1 VRYVQSAPPPALA
14 DFVTCLWGL
23 ESSVG
28 GTAAVERSVQRILPD
43 GRAEIIF
50 HLADPFREVD
60 TGVTQVPALTAGQ
73 LTRAIS
79 VRPGG
84 RVRTVAIRL
93 TPAGARAVLATP
105 HHLLTDTV
113 TPLDAVNRRLAVR
126 LSSVLSDTAPLESVL
141 DALAGALG
149 MEPLCPPRAEAMAAV
164 RFVDERAGLLTVDDV
179 CAGAGRS
186 PRTLERIFLDLA
198 GVPPRLYLRLVRFRH
213 AVREAEAKMSRR
225 WTDVALA
232 CGYYDHAH
240 FTRDFR
246 SFAGCAPSA
255 WLDSNERDL
264 TTWFCAAGDPS
275 VVYPGASPQKESQP

>member
-1 VRYVQSAPPPALA
+1 LDLRLSALICGVRYLQSVPPPALK

-23 ESSVG
+23 ESSFDG
-28 GTAAVERSVQRILPD
+28 PAAVEQSVQRILPD

-60 TGVTQVPALTAGQ
+60 TAVDQARALAAGQ

-79 VRPGG
+79 IQPGR

-93 TPAGARAVLATP
+93 TPAGARAVLGTP
-105 HHLLTDTV
+105 QHLLADTV
-113 TPLDAVNRRLAVR
+113 LPLDAVDRRLADR
-126 LSSVLSDTAPLESVL
+126 LSSALSETAPLEDVL
-141 DALAGALG
+141 DALARAIAVDR
-149 MEPLCPPRAEAMAAV
+149 PRPPRVEAMTAL
-164 RFVDERAGLLTVDDV
+164 RLVDERAGLLTVDDL
-179 CAGAGRS
+179 CAGTGLS
-186 PRTLERIFLDLA
+186 TRTLERIFLDLT

-213 AVREAEAKMSRR
+213 AVQEAETKMSRR

-246 SFAGCAPSA
+246 SFAGCPPSA

-264 TTWFCAAGDPS
+264 TSWFCAA
-275 VVYPGASPQKESQP
+275 SP